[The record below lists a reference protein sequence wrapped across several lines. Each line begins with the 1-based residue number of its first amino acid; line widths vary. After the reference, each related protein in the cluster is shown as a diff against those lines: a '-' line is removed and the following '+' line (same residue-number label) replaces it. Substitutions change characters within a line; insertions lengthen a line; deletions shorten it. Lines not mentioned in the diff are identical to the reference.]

1 MNESE
6 YHGKEVMFALENA
19 GDGPLKLI
27 EAQVG
32 NYLGEDDIL
41 RFEDKY
47 GC

>member
-1 MNESE
+1 MNKSE
-6 YHGKEVMFALENA
+6 YHGKEVMLALENS
-19 GDGPLKLI
+19 GDVPLKLI

-32 NYLGEDDIL
+32 NYLGEDDTL